1 MNIFKLSFKN
11 LFTRPMR
18 SALTVIMLTMG
29 VALASLLIL
38 VGGAL
43 DDSFRKNIRGIDM
56 VVGAK
61 GSPLQLILSA
71 VYQID
76 NPTGNISQKEARK
89 LASNRLVKEAIE
101 ISFGDSYKGRRIVG
115 TSHAYVD
122 LYDGTLQA
130 GQLWERSF
138 EAVVGSQVA
147 IEFDLKMGEVF
158 YSNHGTDGMGH
169 EHEDHPFVIVGL
181 LNPSGTVL
189 DKLILTAPE
198 SIWDVHGDH
207 NHGDHADHA
216 DHDHDEDREITAM
229 LIKFR
234 NKMGMMT
241 LPRMVNQDTNMQA
254 ALPAIEVNRL
264 FELFG
269 VAISTLQIVALAIM
283 LLGAI
288 SVFVSMINALKDR
301 AFEMALMRSMGA
313 SRSQVFGMI
322 MLEAVL
328 LGIIGTVL
336 GIILSHVGI
345 GFLNEYANEEF
356 GISIA
361 IWHIDKLEWV
371 LMAGTILLCIVAAIL
386 PAITTTRIDVSKI
399 LSSYE
404 N

>member
-1 MNIFKLSFKN
+1 
-11 LFTRPMR
+11 MR

-89 LASNRLVKEAIE
+89 LAQNRLIKEAIE
-101 ISFGDSYKGRRIVG
+101 VSFGDSYKGRRIVG

-122 LYDGTLQA
+122 LYDGSLSE
-130 GQLWERSF
+130 GVLWDRSF

-147 IEFDLKMGEVF
+147 TEFDLKVGDVF

-169 EHEDHPFVIVGL
+169 EHDEHPFVVVGL
-181 LNPSGTVL
+181 LNTSGSVL

-198 SIWDVHGDH
+198 SIWEVHADH
-207 NHGDHADHA
+207 NHDDTDHLHSD
-216 DHDHDEDREITAM
+216 DDREITAM

-269 VAISTLQIVALAIM
+269 VAISTLQIVALSIM

-313 SRSQVFGMI
+313 SRSQVFGMV

-328 LGIIGTVL
+328 IGIIGTVL
-336 GIILSHVGI
+336 GIVLSHIGI

-361 IWHIDKLEWV
+361 IWHIDKLEWALV
-371 LMAGTILLCIVAAIL
+371 AGTILLCILAAIM
-386 PAITTTRIDVSKI
+386 PAITTTRMDVSKI

-404 N
+404 S

>member
-11 LFTRPMR
+11 LFARPMR

-43 DDSFRKNIRGIDM
+43 DDGFRKNIRGIDM

-76 NPTGNISQKEARK
+76 NPTGNISQEEARK

-101 ISFGDSYKGRRIVG
+101 LSFGDSYKGRRIVG

-122 LYDGTLQA
+122 LYGGTLLE
-130 GQLWERSF
+130 GHLWERSF

-147 IEFDLKMGEVF
+147 TEFGMNVGDLF

-169 EHEDHPFVIVGL
+169 DHEDHPFVVVGL
-181 LNPSGTVL
+181 LNSSGTVL

-198 SIWDVHGDH
+198 SIWDVHDDH
-207 NHGDHADHA
+207 VHGDHDHSA
-216 DHDHDEDREITAM
+216 DREITAM

-241 LPRMVNQDTNMQA
+241 LPRMVNQNTNMQA

-313 SRSQVFGMI
+313 SRSQVFGMV

-328 LGIIGTVL
+328 LGIIGTVV
-336 GIILSHVGI
+336 GIVLSHLGI

-361 IWHIDKLEWV
+361 IWHIDKLEWL
-371 LMAGTILLCIVAAIL
+371 LMAGTILLCVLAAIL

>member
-11 LFTRPMR
+11 LFARPMR
-18 SALTVIMLTMG
+18 SALTVTMLTMG

-43 DDSFRKNIRGIDM
+43 DDGFRKNIRGIDM

-76 NPTGNISQKEARK
+76 NPTGNISQEEAQK
-89 LASNRLVKEAIE
+89 LAGHRLVQEAIE
-101 ISFGDSYKGRRIVG
+101 VSYGDSYKGRRIVG
-115 TSHAYVD
+115 TSHSYVD
-122 LYDGTLQA
+122 LYDATLQE
-130 GQLWERSF
+130 GELWERSF
-138 EAVVGSQVA
+138 EAVIGSQVA
-147 IEFDLKMGEVF
+147 SEFGMKIGDLF

-169 EHEDHPFVIVGL
+169 EHDDHPFIVVGL

-198 SIWDVHGDH
+198 SIWEV
-207 NHGDHADHA
+207 HA
-216 DHDHDEDREITAM
+216 DHDHDEHSDHNHDREITAM
-229 LIKFR
+229 LIKFS

-241 LPRMVNQDTNMQA
+241 LPRMVNQETNMQA

-313 SRSQVFGMI
+313 SRSQVFGMV
-322 MLEAVL
+322 MLEAIL
-328 LGIIGTVL
+328 IGIIGTVL
-336 GIILSHVGI
+336 GIVLSHIGI

-361 IWHIDKLEWV
+361 IWHIDKLEWALV
-371 LMAGTILLCIVAAIL
+371 AGTILLCILAAIM
-386 PAITTTRIDVSKI
+386 PAITTTRMDVSKI

-404 N
+404 S

>member
-11 LFTRPMR
+11 LFARPMR

-43 DDSFRKNIRGIDM
+43 DDGFRKNIRGIDM

-76 NPTGNISQKEARK
+76 NPTGNINLAEARK

-122 LYDGTLQA
+122 LYEGSLQ
-130 GQLWERSF
+130 GGVLWERSF

-147 IEFDLKMGEVF
+147 TEFGLQLGDVF

-169 EHEDHPFVIVGL
+169 EHEDHPFVVVGV
-181 LNPSGTVL
+181 LNASGTVL

-198 SIWDVHGDH
+198 SIWDVHADH
-207 NHGDHADHA
+207 NHDDHSDHE
-216 DHDHDEDREITAM
+216 HDADREITAM

-269 VAISTLQIVALAIM
+269 VAISTLQIVALSIM

-313 SRSQVFGMI
+313 SRGQVFGMV
-322 MLEAVL
+322 MLEAIL

-336 GIILSHVGI
+336 GLIFSHLGI
-345 GFLNEYANEEF
+345 GFLNAYANQEF

-361 IWHIDKLEWV
+361 IWHIDKLEWLLV
-371 LMAGTILLCIVAAIL
+371 AGTILLCILAAIL
-386 PAITTTRIDVSKI
+386 PAITTTRMDVSKI